1 MNFNPPNIVYDL
13 ESYINEKEPLLKISD
28 RLKRVNELCVLNDKI
43 GSIETSKIQY
53 EVLLEDMNVSEKELD
68 LMYLAQN
75 FVFARRCL
83 IAYIGNEKITP
94 FDAIVINKVYGV
106 LLKYNMQHT
115 LIGDLNIRKYNK
127 VIKMTEKYI

>member
-1 MNFNPPNIVYDL
+1 MKFNPPNIIYDL
-13 ESYINEKEPLLKISD
+13 ESLMNEKEPLLKISD
-28 RLKRVNELCVLNDKI
+28 RLKRVNKLCVLNDKI

-75 FVFARRCL
+75 FVFARRC
-83 IAYIGNEKITP
+83 IVAYIGSEKITP
-94 FDAIVINKVYGV
+94 FDAIVINKVHGV
-106 LLKYNMQHT
+106 SLKYNMQHT
-115 LIGDLNIRKYNK
+115 LIGDLDIRKYNK